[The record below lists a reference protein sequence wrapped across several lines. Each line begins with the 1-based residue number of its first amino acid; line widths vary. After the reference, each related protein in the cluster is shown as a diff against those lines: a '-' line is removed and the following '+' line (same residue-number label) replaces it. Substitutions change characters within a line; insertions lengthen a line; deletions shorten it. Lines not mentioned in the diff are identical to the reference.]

1 MTSISPTSSTAGAG
15 PGGGDSAPAPPPR
28 ERRPKILTRF
38 LHRDDSHRLDAY
50 RADGGYEV
58 LRRALAGMT
67 AEQIISEVKESGLR
81 GRGGAG
87 FPTGVKWG
95 FIDRKSAK
103 PIYLV
108 VNADESEP
116 GTFKD
121 RLILERMPHL
131 MIEGIVLASYA
142 LRVGQAF
149 IYVRGEYSFPAQRIS
164 EALAEARAAGL
175 LGTNILGS
183 GWDLEITLYRGA
195 GAYICGEETALLESL
210 EGKKGYPRIKPPF
223 PAVVGLYGC
232 PTVVNNV
239 ETLATVPWILE
250 HGSAAYKA
258 IGTEKSTGTRLFC
271 VSGRVRR
278 PGNHEVPLGTPL
290 REFLDED
297 CGGMREGYRLK
308 GVIPGGASTN
318 VLTPDEVDRAK
329 LDFESMTQF
338 STFLGSGGVVVI
350 DDSVSIVET
359 AYSIAHFFAHESC
372 GQCSPCRE
380 GTGWIARI
388 VHRILA
394 GQGRIEDL
402 DLIAAVAKQ
411 MMGTTICPLADADAM
426 PMIAFVTKFRSEWEE
441 FIRSGKRIVEP
452 RPLDG
457 HRDPES
463 LRERIPI
470 AAAPS
475 R

>member
-1 MTSISPTSSTAGAG
+1 VSGQTS
-15 PGGGDSAPAPPPR
+15 D
-28 ERRPKILTRF
+28 RRPRILTRF
-38 LHRDDSHRLDAY
+38 LERDDSHELASY
-50 RADGGYEV
+50 QKDGGYEV
-58 LRRALAGMT
+58 LRRALATMKPDEIIT
-67 AEQIISEVKESGLR
+67 AVKDSGLR

-95 FIDRKSAK
+95 FIDRKSSK

-108 VNADESEP
+108 ANADESEP

-131 MIEGIVLASYA
+131 MIEGLVLACFA
-142 LRVGQAF
+142 LNVRHAF
-149 IYVRGEYSFPAQRIS
+149 VYIRGEYAFPAKRLA
-164 EALAEARAAGL
+164 EALAEARAFGF
-175 LGTNILGS
+175 LGSNILGS
-183 GWDLEITLYRGA
+183 GMDLDVTLYRGA

-223 PAVVGLYGC
+223 PAVVGLYRC

-250 HGSAAYKA
+250 HGAPAFKA
-258 IGTEKSTGTRLFC
+258 IGTEKSAGTRLFC

-278 PGNHEVPLGTPL
+278 PGNHEIPLGTPL
-290 REFLDED
+290 KEFINED
-297 CGGMREGYRLK
+297 CGGMLEGYRLK

-318 VLTPDEVDRAK
+318 VLTPEEVDRAR
-329 LDFESMTQF
+329 LDFESMAQF
-338 STFLGSGGVVVI
+338 GTFLGSGGVVVI
-350 DDSVSIVET
+350 DDSVSIIEA

-380 GTGWIARI
+380 GTGWISEI

-394 GQGRIEDL
+394 GRGKIEDL
-402 DLIAAVAKQ
+402 DLITAVAKQ

-426 PMIAFVTKFRSEWEE
+426 PMIAFVTKYRSEWED
-441 FIRSGKRIVEP
+441 FIRSGKRVLEP
-452 RPLDG
+452 NAPDPAALGRPGDSRLPGDQ
-457 HRDPES
+457 
-463 LRERIPI
+463 IPI
-470 AAAPS
+470 AAV
-475 R
+475 

>member
-1 MTSISPTSSTAGAG
+1 MEPTNG
-15 PGGGDSAPAPPPR
+15 
-28 ERRPKILTRF
+28 RRPKILTRF
-38 LHRDDSHRLDAY
+38 LHREDSHRLEAY

-58 LRRALAGMT
+58 LKRALATMT
-67 AEQIISEVKESGLR
+67 PDQIITEVKESGLR

-95 FIDRKSAK
+95 FIDRKSSK

-108 VNADESEP
+108 ANADESEP

-131 MIEGIVLASYA
+131 MIEGIVLASFA
-142 LRVGQAF
+142 LNVRHAF
-149 IYVRGEYSFPAQRIS
+149 IYIRGEYAFPAQRLAA
-164 EALAEARAAGL
+164 ALAEARAAGFM
-175 LGTNILGS
+175 GSNICGS
-183 GWDLEITLYRGA
+183 GIDLEVTLYRGA

-223 PAVVGLYGC
+223 PAVVGLYRS

-250 HGSAAYKA
+250 HGAQAFKA
-258 IGTEKSTGTRLFC
+258 IGTEKSSGTRLFC

-290 REFLDED
+290 RELIDED
-297 CGGMREGYRLK
+297 CGGMLEGYRIK

-318 VLTPDEVDRAK
+318 VLTPEEIDRAR
-329 LDFESMTQF
+329 LDFESMAPF
-338 STFLGSGGVVVI
+338 GTFLGSGGVVVI
-350 DDSVSIVET
+350 DDSVSIVEA

-388 VHRILA
+388 VRRILA
-394 GQGRIEDL
+394 GEGQIADL
-402 DLIAAVAKQ
+402 DLISVVAKQ

-426 PMIAFVTKFRSEWEE
+426 PMIAFVTKYRSEWEE
-441 FIRSGKRIVEP
+441 FIRSGKRVLEHDHSPDIPE
-452 RPLDG
+452 RPAVYELD
-457 HRDPES
+457 
-463 LRERIPI
+463 RERIPI
-470 AAAPS
+470 AAG
-475 R
+475 